1 MDYLYRAYGIRI
13 ASNIELPEL
22 LPDTGPADLMI
33 CVDHE
38 GHAVRQIRQ
47 QPSVLSGTLEGIGT
61 FYIHQG
67 NAITVEPHTQ
77 DMSVLRPTLLGG
89 AIAIAL
95 RQRGL
100 LVLHASCVNLAGQ
113 AIAFMGDSGWGKS
126 TLAAA
131 FHHQGDAILTDDVM
145 AIQFEGAGPL
155 VEPGFPQI
163 KLWPDAADSFG
174 HSPGQLPPIGLHMP
188 KLSYCFDQ
196 GFQQESLPLKQIYVL
211 RKGAPD
217 GPLCEIQ
224 PLSHQA
230 AFLELI
236 RHTREMRGMDDIA
249 IQKAHFHQC
258 TALLKSVSVSYL
270 IRRPQL
276 TDLADLITYIKGDV
290 LEDAL
295 KVPSLVSPS
304 RL

>member
-1 MDYLYRAYGIRI
+1 MDYLYKAYGIRI

-22 LPDTGPADLMI
+22 VPADGTADLVI
-33 CVDHE
+33 QVDHK
-38 GHAVRQIRQ
+38 GDAVRQVRQ
-47 QPSVLSGTLEGIGT
+47 MPSVLSGTLEAIGT
-61 FYIHQG
+61 FYVHEG
-67 NAITVEPHTQ
+67 KSITVEPHTQ

-100 LVLHASCVNLAGQ
+100 LVLHASCVNVANQ

-131 FHHQGDAILTDDVM
+131 FHHQGNPILTDDVM
-145 AIQFEGAGPL
+145 AIQFGGPVPL

-174 HSPGQLPPIGLHMP
+174 HKPGQLPPIGLNMP
-188 KLSYCFDQ
+188 KLSYCFDH

-211 RKGAPD
+211 RKGAQD
-217 GPLCEIQ
+217 GPLCEIK

-236 RHTREMRGMDDIA
+236 THTREMLGMDGMD

-258 TALLKSVSVSYL
+258 TTLLQSVKVSYL

-276 TDLADLITYIKGDV
+276 NDLADLIEHIKEDV
-290 LEDAL
+290 LGPANAIAA
-295 KVPSLVSPS
+295 
-304 RL
+304 